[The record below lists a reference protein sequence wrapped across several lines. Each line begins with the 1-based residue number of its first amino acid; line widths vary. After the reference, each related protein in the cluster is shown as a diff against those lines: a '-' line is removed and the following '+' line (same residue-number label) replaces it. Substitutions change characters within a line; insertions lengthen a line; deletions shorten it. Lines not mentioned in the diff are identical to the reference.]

1 MPAGKDGKSVPEN
14 PITPGSVRFATT
26 TSEANS
32 GTPAS
37 LTADIPKNLPK
48 TSTPYPKE
56 NPDHQL
62 SISRIVSTSEQA
74 LEHKDGPA
82 AKRRREV
89 CVDNSAHMMGYNF

>member
-1 MPAGKDGKSVPEN
+1 MPAGKDGKNVLDN
-14 PITPGSVRFATT
+14 PVTPGSVHFAAVATA
-26 TSEANS
+26 SEANS

-37 LTADIPKNLPK
+37 LTGDIPKNLPK

-62 SISRIVSTSEQA
+62 SISRIVCTTEQA

-89 CVDNSAHMMGYNF
+89 CVL